1 MKFLSAISLSII
13 TAAFLQSS
21 LLAQQRDFIKD
32 EGEVVEGE
40 FLIKKELEITLPSA
54 QRIFGKVP
62 PEEINRTESEPLQ
75 YTLKDYNPELRD
87 IPTRLRVLKLKDPV
101 ITEEPSSYLKLGFG
115 NYFTPL
121 FQLGL
126 NSGADKQSV
135 YGMKIDHLSSKNGPV
150 DKEKSGNSRTSFDLF
165 GKYIGGKASIDGD
178 LEYNRLGYNFYGY
191 EDTVAVSIDT
201 LKQNFNDI
209 RLGFNIKN
217 SKAEAP
223 FQYRIFGRAHNVSDK
238 FDASEFGFKGGLAGN
253 YQIGETMLAGL
264 SLDYVF
270 AAYKNPESLNRSLV
284 RVYPRFVFEKNGFNI
299 DAGFKVLNHNDTLN
313 NENRT
318 RIYPSLRVGYDIT
331 DEVTAYGSIDGDVE
345 EFTFRHV
352 VYDNPFVNGNLPM
365 NHTIKNLELTV
376 GLKGKLAR
384 MLAYDAGVRSAFYTN
399 MFFYVNDPEAFNK
412 FTLIYDEG
420 TTALFQIFGSMSFVK
435 SKVVG
440 STLSFRL
447 NGYSTDKV
455 AKAWHKPNFELDYSL
470 WYNIFDKV
478 KLSGDIFILSGI
490 QAVDGRSDTQQTVS
504 LDGAMD
510 LNLKIDYILS
520 ERYSAFVSV
529 NNLLN
534 NNYERFYKYPTRG
547 LLAIVGFSINF

>member
-13 TAAFLQSS
+13 AAAVMQSS
-21 LLAQQRDFIKD
+21 LFAQQRDFIKD

-40 FLIKKELEITLPSA
+40 FLIKKELEITLPAA

-62 PEEINRTESEPLQ
+62 PDEINKPESEPLQ
-75 YTLKDYNPELRD
+75 YTLKEYNPELRD
-87 IPTRLRVLKLKDPV
+87 IPTRLRVLKLKDPS
-101 ITEEPSSYLKLGFG
+101 ISEESSSYIKLGAG

-126 NSGADKQSV
+126 NSGADKQSM

-150 DKEKSGNSRTSFDLF
+150 DKEKSGNSRTTFGLF

-178 LEYNRLGYNFYGY
+178 IELNRLGYNFYGY
-191 EDTVAVSIDT
+191 EDTVEVNRDT
-201 LKQNFNDI
+201 IKQNFTDI

-217 SKAEAP
+217 AKADMP
-223 FQYRIFGRAHNVSDK
+223 FQYRISGRAYNVSDS
-238 FDASEFGFKGGLAGN
+238 FDASEFGFKGGFGGN
-253 YQIGETMLAGL
+253 YQIGETMVAGL

-270 AAYKNPESLNRSLV
+270 NAYKNPESINRSLI

-313 NENRT
+313 NENNT
-318 RIYPSLRVGYDIT
+318 RIYPALGVSYDVT
-331 DEVTAYGSIDGDVE
+331 DDVTAYGRLDGDVE
-345 EFTFRHV
+345 EFTYRHV
-352 VYDNPFVNGNLPM
+352 VYDNPFVNNNLPM

-376 GLKGKLAR
+376 GVKGKLAR

-399 MFFYVNDPEAFNK
+399 MYFYVNDPEAFNK

-420 TTALFQIFGSMSFVK
+420 TTSLFQIFGSLSYTK
-435 SKVVG
+435 SKVLG
-440 STLSFRL
+440 STLSLRL
-447 NGYSTDKV
+447 NGYNTSKV
-455 AKAWHKPNFELDYSL
+455 DKAWHKPKFELDYSI
-470 WYNIFDKV
+470 WYNIYDKV
-478 KLSGDIFILSGI
+478 RLSGDIFILSGI
-490 QAVDGRSDTQQTVS
+490 QALDGRSEVQQTIR

-520 ERYSAFVSV
+520 ERYGAFVSV

>member
-13 TAAFLQSS
+13 AAAVMQSS
-21 LLAQQRDFIKD
+21 LFAQQSDFIKE

-62 PEEINRTESEPLQ
+62 PDEISKTESEPLQ
-75 YTLKDYNPELRD
+75 YTLKEYNPELRD

-101 ITEEPSSYLKLGFG
+101 ISQEPSSYVKLGVG

-150 DKEKSGNSRTSFDLF
+150 DKENSGNSRTGFGLF

-178 LEYNRLGYNFYGY
+178 LELNRLGYNFYGY
-191 EDTVAVSIDT
+191 EDTVEVKRDT
-201 LKQNFNDI
+201 IKQNFTDI
-209 RLGFNIKN
+209 HLGFNIKN
-217 SKAEAP
+217 AKAEAP
-223 FQYRIFGRAHNVSDK
+223 FQYRISGRAYNVSDS
-238 FDASEFGFKGGLAGN
+238 FDASEFGFKGGLGGN
-253 YQIGETMLAGL
+253 FQIAETMVAGI

-270 AAYKNPESLNRSLV
+270 NAYKNPESISRSLV
-284 RVYPRFVFEKNGFNI
+284 RVYPRFIFEKNGFNI

-313 NENRT
+313 NENNT
-318 RIYPSLRVGYDIT
+318 RIYPALRVGYDIT
-331 DEVTAYGSIDGDVE
+331 DDVTAYGRLDGDVE
-345 EFTFRHV
+345 EFTYRHV
-352 VYDNPFVNGNLPM
+352 VYDNPFVNSHLPM

-399 MFFYVNDPEAFNK
+399 MYFYINDPEAFNK
-412 FTLIYDEG
+412 FTLLYDEG
-420 TTALFQIFGSMSFVK
+420 TTSLFQIFGSLSYSK
-435 SKVVG
+435 SKVFG
-440 STLSFRL
+440 TTMSFRL
-447 NGYSTDKV
+447 NGYNTDKV
-455 AKAWHKPNFELDYSL
+455 AKAWHKPNFELDYSI

-490 QAVDGRSDTQQTVS
+490 RALDGRTGTQQSVS
-504 LDGAMD
+504 LGGAMD

-520 ERYSAFVSV
+520 ERYGAFVSI